1 MFIRQL
7 SIKDGIFF
15 SQVQI
20 CGKNAIFNGQLMNVH
35 KRLMWYEATV
45 VGLKLSEDG
54 LNTHR
59 NTLKHELITSD
70 GKRFVVHDIW

>member
-15 SQVQI
+15 HKYRFVE
-20 CGKNAIFNGQLMNVH
+20 KNTIFNGQLMNVH
-35 KRLMWYEATV
+35 KRLMCYEAPV

>member
-1 MFIRQL
+1 
-7 SIKDGIFF
+7 
-15 SQVQI
+15 
-20 CGKNAIFNGQLMNVH
+20 MNVH